1 MNVITMPTNKQARPS
16 SKRKTFDNTRELRDA
31 RVHAAIG
38 LGYGSPIAPQ
48 NDNALSDRKAAKQL
62 AELAKQLGATL

>member
-1 MNVITMPTNKQARPS
+1 VITMPTNKKTRPS
-16 SKRKTFDNTRELRDA
+16 SKRKTIDNTRQLRDA
-31 RVHAAIG
+31 IVYAAIG

-48 NDNALSDRKAAKQL
+48 NDNDLNDRKAAQQL